1 VGLARDA
8 GAHEH
13 DTGVSVGRIEREGDW
28 KTGMHADASDRRSL
42 AQSRLPATFHVSV
55 PPVAWRRTRYAS
67 TRPHNLDPRPN
78 ATISP
83 LSWKRR
89 REQDVRQFPPA
100 TTAAK
105 VNRIWRIGQFTL
117 SYLMLPGENP
127 CLCRPSHGNSRRA
140 QVIRARDR
148 RHSDGAKTP
157 QYVFVRV
164 EFYRCDRRRRHAG
177 RASPER
183 RACRRGGW
191 HRASAG
197 RRDPNHSAVDFR
209 TAESLRQ
216 HQAALFLS
224 WPGLSRPSRF
234 ARHPHRRGEGAGRTW
249 YEATRVPLAPP
260 LPACGERSGSK
271 RSEAERRNPGEGAV
285 PHAQNRGQAPS
296 PDLLR
301 CARAPL
307 ASRPLPARGERWSKW
322 PNRALA
328 LPADSNARAGYGGA
342 PVIAG
347 TACHARR
354 Q

>member
-117 SYLMLPGENP
+117 SSLMLPGETP

-164 EFYRCDRRRRHAG
+164 EFYRCSRRRRHAG
-177 RASPER
+177 RAPPEG
-183 RACRRGGW
+183 RACRRGVTSLSIVGPVSLCGNTRRRCSC
-191 HRASAG
+191 HGRACPGHLDSLGTPVPSAG
-197 RRDPNHSAVDFR
+197 EREL
-209 TAESLRQ
+209 AELGMKR
-216 HQAALFLS
+216 
-224 WPGLSRPSRF
+224 
-234 ARHPHRRGEGAGRTW
+234 
-249 YEATRVPLAPP
+249 LA
-260 LPACGERSGSK
+260 CR
-271 RSEAERRNPGEGAV
+271 
-285 PHAQNRGQAPS
+285 
-296 PDLLR
+296 LLH
-301 CARAPL
+301 L
-307 ASRPLPARGERWSKW
+307 
-322 PNRALA
+322 
-328 LPADSNARAGYGGA
+328 
-342 PVIAG
+342 
-347 TACHARR
+347 
-354 Q
+354 